1 MAEDLLSAFVH
12 TAAKKRTPSP
22 VKDDERE
29 LLCLLEGLLADG
41 EVIPSEIEYLR
52 RWLKVHALAKN
63 DWAVDALY
71 CRIERML
78 DDGMIDVQEQK
89 EIIEIVRR
97 AHDPV
102 PCAPRECLPIGVPY
116 DDPAPELL
124 PAQRFCLT
132 GKFRAGKREYCKQ
145 IIKSFGGTYRN
156 CISGEECV
164 LVVGSLGWSDSFSSK
179 LQEAIARRAGSARV
193 SIVSEE
199 HWWKVFGKHF
209 RVQSKGA

>member
-1 MAEDLLSAFVH
+1 MVEDLLTTYVPP
-12 TAAKKRTPSP
+12 AAKKRAASP
-22 VKDDERE
+22 LKDDERE

-41 EVIPSEIEYLR
+41 EVVPSEFEYLKS
-52 RWLKVHALAKN
+52 WLKVHALAKK
-63 DWAVDALY
+63 DWAVDALH

-78 DDGMIDVQEQK
+78 DDGMIDIQEQK
-89 EIIEIVRR
+89 EIIEIVRL

-164 LVVGSLGWSDSFSSK
+164 LVVGSLGWNDSFSSK
-179 LQEAIARRAGSARV
+179 LHKAIAWRAGNARI

-209 RVQSKGA
+209 RVQPKGA